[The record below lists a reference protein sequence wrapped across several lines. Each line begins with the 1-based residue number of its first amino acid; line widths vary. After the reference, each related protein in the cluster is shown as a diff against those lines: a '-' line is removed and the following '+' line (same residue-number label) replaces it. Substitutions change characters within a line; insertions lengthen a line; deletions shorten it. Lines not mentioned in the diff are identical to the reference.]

1 MAYLLVVDD
10 DPDFAS
16 SVAAV
21 CENLGHEV
29 LTVHAT
35 QHAVTE
41 LEKRRPDGILLDVI
55 FPEDPSAG
63 FQLARDIRRRFGTIP
78 ILMLT
83 AVNQQFPLGFSDKD
97 IDDKWLPITD
107 FLEKP
112 VDFAVL
118 RDKITQLLARKT
130 EVSAG

>member
-1 MAYLLVVDD
+1 MAYLLIVDD
-10 DPDFAS
+10 DPDFAN

-29 LTVHAT
+29 LTVHST
-35 QHAVTE
+35 QHA
-41 LEKRRPDGILLDVI
+41 LSHIQQRRPDGILLDVI

-63 FQLARDIRRRFGTIP
+63 FQLAREISRRYSGIP
-78 ILMLT
+78 ILLLT

-97 IDDKWLPITD
+97 IDSKWLPVTD

-112 VDFAVL
+112 VDFALL
-118 RDKITQLLARKT
+118 REKISRLIAHTTEMPAR
-130 EVSAG
+130 

>member
-1 MAYLLVVDD
+1 MAYLLIVDD

-16 SVAAV
+16 SVATV
-21 CENLGHEV
+21 CEALGHEV
-29 LTVHAT
+29 QVAHTTKDALAK
-35 QHAVTE
+35 
-41 LEKRRPDGILLDVI
+41 LEQRRPQGILLDVI
-55 FPEDPSAG
+55 FPEDPSGG
-63 FQLARDIRRRFGTIP
+63 FQLAREIRRRYGALP

-97 IDDKWLPITD
+97 IDGKWLPVSD

-118 RDKITQLLARKT
+118 REKVTQLFAQQS
-130 EVSAG
+130 EVPAG

>member
-16 SVAAV
+16 SVATV
-21 CENLGHEV
+21 CQSLGHEV
-29 LTVHAT
+29 LTVHTTHQALA
-35 QHAVTE
+35 QIE
-41 LEKRRPDGILLDVI
+41 QRRPDGILLDVI

-63 FQLARDIRRRFGTIP
+63 FQLAREICRRFGKIP

-83 AVNQQFPLGFSDKD
+83 AVNQQFPLGFSNKD
-97 IDDKWLPITD
+97 IDDKWLPVLD

-112 VDFAVL
+112 VDFGLL
-118 RDKITQLLARKT
+118 REKLTALFPTKS
-130 EVSAG
+130 EVSAD

>member
-16 SVAAV
+16 SVATV
-21 CENLGHEV
+21 CQSLGHEV
-29 LTVHAT
+29 LTVHTT
-35 QHAVTE
+35 QQA
-41 LEKRRPDGILLDVI
+41 LAQIAQRRPDGILLDVI

-63 FQLARDIRRRFGTIP
+63 FQLAREICRRYGKIP

-97 IDDKWLPITD
+97 IDDKWLPVTD

-112 VDFAVL
+112 IDFAVL
-118 RDKITQLLARKT
+118 KEKITALFANKS

>member
-1 MAYLLVVDD
+1 MAYLLIVDD

-16 SVAAV
+16 SVATV
-21 CENLGHEV
+21 CQSLGHEV
-29 LTVHAT
+29 LAAHTT
-35 QHAVTE
+35 QHALALIE
-41 LEKRRPDGILLDVI
+41 QRRPDGILLDVI

-63 FQLARDIRRRFGTIP
+63 FQLAREICRRFGRIP

-97 IDDKWLPITD
+97 IDEKWLPVTD

-112 VDFAVL
+112 LDFTLL
-118 RDKITQLLARKT
+118 REKLTALFSDPSKVPVT
-130 EVSAG
+130 

>member
-1 MAYLLVVDD
+1 MAYLLIVDD

-29 LTVHAT
+29 LTVHST
-35 QHAVTE
+35 QGVLSQIE
-41 LEKRRPDGILLDVI
+41 QRRPDGILLDVI

-63 FQLARDIRRRFGTIP
+63 FRLAREISRRFKGIP
-78 ILMLT
+78 ILLLT

-97 IDDKWLPITD
+97 IDPKWLPVTD

-112 VDFAVL
+112 VDFALL
-118 RDKITQLLARKT
+118 REKITRLIAHTT
-130 EVSAG
+130 EMSAS

>member
-10 DPDFAS
+10 DPDFAG

-21 CENLGHEV
+21 CESLGHEV
-29 LTVHAT
+29 ITANTTHDALARIE
-35 QHAVTE
+35 Q
-41 LEKRRPDGILLDVI
+41 RRPDGVVLDVM
-55 FPEDPSAG
+55 FPEDPSGG
-63 FQLARDIRRRFGTIP
+63 FQLAREIRRRFGALP

-97 IDDKWLPITD
+97 IDNKWLPVSD

-118 RDKITQLLARKT
+118 REKVTQLLARASN
-130 EVSAG
+130 VAAG

>member
-21 CENLGHEV
+21 CEGLGHEV
-29 LTVHAT
+29 LISNTTTDALARIE
-35 QHAVTE
+35 Q
-41 LEKRRPDGILLDVI
+41 RRPDGIVLDVM
-55 FPEDPSAG
+55 FPEDASGG
-63 FQLARDIRRRFGTIP
+63 FHLARDIRRRFGSVP

-97 IDDKWLPITD
+97 IDNKWLPVSD

-118 RDKITQLLARKT
+118 REKVTQLLAHANH
-130 EVSAG
+130 VAAG

>member
-1 MAYLLVVDD
+1 MAYLLIVDD

-16 SVAAV
+16 SVATV
-21 CENLGHEV
+21 CESLGHEV
-29 LTVHAT
+29 CTVHTT
-35 QHAVTE
+35 QNALVQIVQ
-41 LEKRRPDGILLDVI
+41 RRPDGILLDVI

-63 FQLARDIRRRFGTIP
+63 FQLAREIHRRFGSIP

-97 IDDKWLPITD
+97 INSKWLPVTD

-118 RDKITQLLARKT
+118 REKVTRLCAHKP
-130 EVSAG
+130 EVTAG

>member
-16 SVAAV
+16 SVATVA
-21 CENLGHEV
+21 ENLGHEV
-29 LTVHAT
+29 VTVHTT
-35 QHAVTE
+35 QNALTQIE
-41 LEKRRPDGILLDVI
+41 QRRPDGILLDVI

-63 FQLARDIRRRFGTIP
+63 FHLAREISRRFGRVP

-97 IDDKWLPITD
+97 IDGKWLPVTD

-118 RDKITQLLARKT
+118 RERINQLLAHKT
-130 EVSAG
+130 EIHAG